1 MRYLCI
7 GALYARAANLE
18 SDLHVKDDNYSK
30 LTFYQQVDKDFQRFA
45 DRQYERV
52 VKQYE
57 EAKASGKKPK
67 KPKKPQLNIANQVR
81 YYCSHSGMKPIS
93 GAPGFEKYKAS
104 NAIAQRINVSKA
116 LDSEM
121 MEWLLVQISSG
132 EETSASITQVIYTFF

>member
-7 GALYARAANLE
+7 GALYARATNLE
-18 SDLHVKDDNYSK
+18 SDLHIKEDNYSS
-30 LTFYQQVDKDFQRFA
+30 LAFYTQVNKDFLGFVE
-45 DRQYERV
+45 RQHELA

-67 KPKKPQLNIANQVR
+67 KPKKPQLNIASQVR
-81 YYCSHSGMKPIS
+81 YYCKHSGLKPLS
-93 GAPGFEKYKAS
+93 GLPGFEKYKAS